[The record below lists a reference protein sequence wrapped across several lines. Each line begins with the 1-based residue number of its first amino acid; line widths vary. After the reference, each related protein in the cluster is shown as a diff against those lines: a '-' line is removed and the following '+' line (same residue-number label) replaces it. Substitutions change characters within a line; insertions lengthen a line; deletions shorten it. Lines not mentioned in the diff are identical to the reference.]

1 MAEVLLTLVVPASIA
16 QHVEDFLLEQTEEVA
31 GFTSSQVAG
40 YGKSVSLTAA
50 AEMVGGSA
58 PRIRIQMIGSEAA
71 MRDLLAKIKREWPH
85 ARIYCWLQSVIEA
98 GYL

>member
-1 MAEVLLTLVVPASIA
+1 MADVLLTLVVPVNIA
-16 QHVEDFLLEQTEEVA
+16 QHIEDFLLAQTEEVA

-40 YGKSVSLTAA
+40 FGHAVPLTAV

-58 PRIRIQMIGSEAA
+58 PRTRIQLIGEEAA
-71 MRDLLAKIKREWPH
+71 MRGLLSKIKREWPH
-85 ARIYCWLQSVIEA
+85 ARIYYWLQSVLEA